1 MANDT
6 NRITIAGTMVERT
19 DSVQQMNVTIA
30 GTMVERTD
38 SVQQMNVTIAGTMVE
53 RRPPLPV
60 LIVSDDSGPVV
71 QIV

>member
-6 NRITIAGTMVERT
+6 NRI
-19 DSVQQMNVTIA
+19 TIA